1 MQGWAAGKCQCTE
14 VSAKI
19 MICTNA
25 LASGAIW
32 EAAFAAWK
40 IQLILYRRWESRW
53 TEAVMLAH
61 SRWPGADGWRGRGWR
76 VSLLLWPLGGISWE
90 VMGGPPHA
98 GQAKGPSN
106 REINFWRW
114 SKAGAQKCGR
124 ARQASSAPSELP
136 AGPSH
141 VSCATRRFG
150 AVPSK
155 VPAKVLK
162 AGSETGQ
169 IHSLD
174 GVRRAAGCLVMN
186 YICNHNDHIAAKNI
200 QIEIMKS
207 LGRENKNRASSF
219 LSKTCPFSCLKLYWI
234 NGFCSIPG
242 RCSHTPCRLM
252 LKEYNG
258 LHC

>member
-1 MQGWAAGKCQCTE
+1 MDGGGEAGEYRFSC
-14 VSAKI
+14 
-19 MICTNA
+19 
-25 LASGAIW
+25 GPW
-32 EAAFAAWK
+32 EASPEKSWVDRPTQGK
-40 IQLILYRRWESRW
+40 PKVHPTEKLISGHGQKQVLRNVE
-53 TEAVMLAH
+53 E
-61 SRWPGADGWRGRGWR
+61 RGRHPA
-76 VSLLLWPLGGISWE
+76 L
-90 VMGGPPHA
+90 PP
-98 GQAKGPSN
+98 S
-106 REINFWRW
+106 F
-114 SKAGAQKCGR
+114 
-124 ARQASSAPSELP
+124 P

-219 LSKTCPFSCLKLYWI
+219 LSKTCPFSCLKLY
-234 NGFCSIPG
+234 
-242 RCSHTPCRLM
+242 
-252 LKEYNG
+252 
-258 LHC
+258 